1 MIMALSKQQRERL
14 IDALVQ
20 KIIADERRRS
30 VLLDALYHGR
40 FGYLEMS
47 DVSLLESAEMWDVP
61 VPVPVP
67 VLKEVTNDE

>member
-1 MIMALSKQQRERL
+1 MTKELSKQQRERL

-20 KIIADERRRS
+20 KIMADERRRS

-47 DVSLLESAEMWDVP
+47 DESLLESAEMWDVP
-61 VPVPVP
+61 VPVPV
-67 VLKEVTNDE
+67 LKEVTNDE

>member
-1 MIMALSKQQRERL
+1 MTKELSKQQREQL
-14 IDALVQ
+14 VDALVQ
-20 KIIADERRRS
+20 KIMADERRLS

-47 DVSLLESAEMWDVP
+47 DESLLESAEMWDVH

>member
-1 MIMALSKQQRERL
+1 MALSKQQRERL

-20 KIIADERRRS
+20 KIMADERRRS

-47 DVSLLESAEMWDVP
+47 DESLLESAEMWDVP

-67 VLKEVTNDE
+67 VPVLKEVTNDE

>member
-1 MIMALSKQQRERL
+1 MTKELSKQQREQL
-14 IDALVQ
+14 VDALVQ
-20 KIIADERRRS
+20 KIMADERRRS

-47 DVSLLESAEMWDVP
+47 DESLLESAEMLD